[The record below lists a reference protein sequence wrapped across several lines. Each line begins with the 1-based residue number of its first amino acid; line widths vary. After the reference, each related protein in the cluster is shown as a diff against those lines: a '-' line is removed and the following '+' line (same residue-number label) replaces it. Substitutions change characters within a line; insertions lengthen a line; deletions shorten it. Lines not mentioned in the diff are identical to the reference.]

1 MAFIVAV
8 EDCLSLISRY
18 QTLRP
23 GAMILTCPNCATRY
37 QTDSALLGGVGRKV
51 RCAKCSHV
59 WQIAPAAQAEP
70 ELAPSYEPAVA
81 NAAFSARSIY
91 TPSGGQAKTERQNSW
106 LGDPLTVTAGS
117 VGLAILL
124 LAIGFSLMRF
134 RQDIAILWPQSAS
147 FYKALGQD
155 VYTSGL
161 RFVNVNYR
169 NETEDG
175 QAVLA
180 VTGKL
185 VNITSH
191 ELPVPAIRVTLTDGD
206 RQVLYNWS
214 FSANVATL
222 KPGEAVSFVTRLT
235 SPPSGARHLQLR
247 LADTRS

>member
-1 MAFIVAV
+1 LAV
-8 EDCLSLISRY
+8 
-18 QTLRP
+18 
-23 GAMILTCPNCATRY
+23 
-37 QTDSALLGGVGRKV
+37 
-51 RCAKCSHV
+51 
-59 WQIAPAAQAEP
+59 
-70 ELAPSYEPAVA
+70 
-81 NAAFSARSIY
+81 
-91 TPSGGQAKTERQNSW
+91 
-106 LGDPLTVTAGS
+106 
-117 VGLAILL
+117 LL

-134 RQDIAILWPQSAS
+134 RQEIAILWPPSAL

-155 VYTSGL
+155 VNTRGL
-161 RFVNVNYR
+161 QFVNVNYR

-247 LADTRS
+247 LADSRG